1 MDIRDFLIFIK
12 KIIYLLKKDK
22 INKIILNL
30 GSGKTT
36 SINKVI
42 YLCKKKFNLNIK
54 PNFIEI
60 SNKEIMITKAN
71 INKSKKIIKWNPR
84 ITILSSLKSYSNFL
98 K

>member
-1 MDIRDFLIFIK
+1 LDIRDFLIFIK
-12 KIIYLLKKDK
+12 KIIYLLKKNK

-54 PNFIEI
+54 LNFIEI

-71 INKSKKIIKWNPR
+71 INKSKKTIKWNPR
-84 ITILSSLKSYSNFL
+84 ITILSSLKSYSNSL